1 MSSPSWGIRCGG
13 VDRQSDSNAL
23 LFFSP
28 PRDYPQKNSI
38 LWIYPNGIHAEHH
51 NPGILPYHAIHLQVD
66 VEVAVMRGVALGSW
80 VGDGSGVEVDRAVG
94 VCVGRGASG
103 SQRTGTG
110 FK

>member
-1 MSSPSWGIRCGG
+1 MSKSIRSNGGG
-13 VDRQSDSNAL
+13 VGAGVL
-23 LFFSP
+23 
-28 PRDYPQKNSI
+28 
-38 LWIYPNGIHAEHH
+38 
-51 NPGILPYHAIHLQVD
+51 VD
-66 VEVAVMRGVALGSW
+66 VEVAVVRGVAHGSW